1 MKQQPITAQEKQLS
15 AIGMPKKYLALFFL
29 DLLAFLLIAFLSAGQ
44 NSAMGIVI
52 IGIIFLSPM
61 IVLLFAYLNYVVY
74 FDRKQIIY
82 RSFSG
87 KTRRYRYDDIKAV
100 SDEGATI
107 SLICA
112 DNRKIRL
119 FREDPQTKRLLKLT
133 AKFSGVK
140 K

>member
-1 MKQQPITAQEKQLS
+1 MKQQSITAQEKQLS
-15 AIGMPKKYLALFFL
+15 AIHMPKKYLALFFL

-52 IGIIFLSPM
+52 IGVIFLSPM
-61 IVLLFAYLNYVVY
+61 IVLFFAYLNYVVY

-87 KTRRYRYDDIKAV
+87 KIRRYHYEDIKAV
-100 SDEGATI
+100 SDEGVTI
-107 SLICA
+107 NLICA

-119 FREDPQTKRLLKLT
+119 FREDPQTERLLKLT

>member
-1 MKQQPITAQEKQLS
+1 MNRNAITEQEKQLS
-15 AIGMPKKYLALFFL
+15 AIRMPKKYLALFFL
-29 DLLAFLLIAFLSAGQ
+29 DLLAFLLIAFLTAGQ
-44 NSAMGIVI
+44 NSAAGVVI
-52 IGIIFLSPM
+52 IGLIFLSPM
-61 IVLLFAYLNYVVY
+61 IVLLFAYINYVVY

-87 KTRRYRYDDIKAV
+87 KTRRYRYNDIKAV
-100 SDEGATI
+100 SDEGAAI

-119 FREDPQTKRLLKLT
+119 FREDPQTERLLKLT
-133 AKFSGVK
+133 AKFSGIK

>member
-1 MKQQPITAQEKQLS
+1 MNRNAITEQEKQLS
-15 AIGMPKKYLALFFL
+15 AIRLPKKYRALFFL
-29 DLLAFLLIAFLSAGQ
+29 DLLAFLLIAFLTAGQ
-44 NSAMGIVI
+44 SIAAI
-52 IGIIFLSPM
+52 ILIGAIFLSPM
-61 IVLLFAYLNYVVY
+61 IVLLFASLNYVVY

-100 SDEGATI
+100 SDEGATVN
-107 SLICA
+107 LICA

-119 FREDPQTKRLLKLT
+119 FREDPQTERLLKLT